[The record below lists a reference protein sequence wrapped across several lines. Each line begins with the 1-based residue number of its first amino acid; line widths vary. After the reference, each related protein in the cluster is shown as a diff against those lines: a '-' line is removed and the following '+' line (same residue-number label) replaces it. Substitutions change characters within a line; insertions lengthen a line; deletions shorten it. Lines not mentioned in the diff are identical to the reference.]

1 MYIFIV
7 LVGVLMYSILYKL
20 GLKVYDNL
28 YGRTLL
34 AILLFQPIILV
45 GLILSEYLLSDS
57 GYSIT
62 SEFLVSFFN
71 EMGFNVRLSPMFD
84 VIQNVIIILAVFIAL
99 RFLTGKSINK
109 IAKVEGISYDDERRE
124 IVVEGKG
131 GVETTLPLSLLNTS
145 VLFSVIY
152 MLIITL
158 SLYNWYLFSNHFGN
172 VLQNIVIVLAVLAV
186 IEFFIMTYEMIEYM
200 KEQSIR
206 MVFQY
211 PEDYLSVMA
220 IFDLYIENRE
230 VVLSYLDI
238 DSCVKQ
244 FIEKG
249 IFRSAFKVDFNGK
262 PSEYYRIDI
271 AKELVDV
278 YESEKKKYL

>member
-99 RFLTGKSINK
+99 RFLTNS
-109 IAKVEGISYDDERRE
+109 
-124 IVVEGKG
+124 
-131 GVETTLPLSLLNTS
+131 T
-145 VLFSVIY
+145 
-152 MLIITL
+152 
-158 SLYNWYLFSNHFGN
+158 
-172 VLQNIVIVLAVLAV
+172 
-186 IEFFIMTYEMIEYM
+186 
-200 KEQSIR
+200 
-206 MVFQY
+206 
-211 PEDYLSVMA
+211 
-220 IFDLYIENRE
+220 
-230 VVLSYLDI
+230 
-238 DSCVKQ
+238 
-244 FIEKG
+244 
-249 IFRSAFKVDFNGK
+249 
-262 PSEYYRIDI
+262 
-271 AKELVDV
+271 
-278 YESEKKKYL
+278 